1 MAEKLLMIALS
12 PTMEDGTIGTWVKK
26 EGDDIESGDIIC
38 EVETDKATMDY
49 ESTQEGRLLKIL
61 VPEGGS
67 ATVGRPIGIIGE
79 EGEEIDGLV
88 NEAEEELAAGGSPA
102 GGAES
107 PRGTAGSEAA
117 AGSGAGERRAAD
129 EGRTAGAG
137 VAGGGTKA
145 GSGAAAGGHGTPAAP
160 AASAPGGHVKSS
172 PLARVLA
179 DKHGIDIG
187 AVRGSG
193 PEGRVV
199 KRDVEKAIQRQT
211 ADTGKAGRSAP
222 GSGRG
227 AAGTPAPG
235 LPAYIATETRPIS
248 QKRRIIARRLSESKF
263 SAPHYYL
270 KISAAVDSLF
280 AARRDLNR
288 SRQEDKVSFNSF
300 LIKLAAE
307 TLKKHP
313 QVRSGWQED
322 SITTFGNIDIGIA
335 VAQKDGLITPV
346 VRACESKGI
355 LQIDGELKE
364 LIQRARSG
372 KLTPDEYENAVFTIS
387 NLGSY
392 GIEEFTAIINP
403 PGSAILAVGAVQ
415 KQKIYDEDEEGVL
428 KSMLKLTLSCDHRVV
443 DGAVGA
449 LFLRDFKDS
458 LENPIHALY

>member
-49 ESTQEGRLLKIL
+49 ESTQEGKLLKIL

-79 EGEEIDGLV
+79 EGEDIDGLIKD
-88 NEAEEELAAGGSPA
+88 AEQELAAGKEDAAPEPEAGPA
-102 GGAES
+102 VGKGLGG
-107 PRGTAGSEAA
+107 PV
-117 AGSGAGERRAAD
+117 
-129 EGRTAGAG
+129 RTAAEQE
-137 VAGGGTKA
+137 
-145 GSGAAAGGHGTPAAP
+145 
-160 AASAPGGHVKSS
+160 GGHVKSS

-199 KRDVEKAIQRQT
+199 KRDVEKAARR
-211 ADTGKAGRSAP
+211 TGGEEAE
-222 GSGRG
+222 SG
-227 AAGTPAPG
+227 AVTGTPARPT
-235 LPAYIATETRPIS
+235 TETRPIS
-248 QKRRIIARRLSESKF
+248 RKRRIIARRLSESKF

-280 AARRDLNR
+280 AARQDLNR

-346 VRACESKGI
+346 VRDCGSKGI
-355 LQIDGELKE
+355 LRIDGELKE

-372 KLTPDEYENAVFTIS
+372 KLTPDEYENAVFTVS

-415 KQKIYDEDEEGVL
+415 KQKLYDESEEGIL
-428 KSMLKLTLSCDHRVV
+428 RSMLKLTLSCDHRVV

>member
-79 EGEEIDGLV
+79 EGEAIDGLV
-88 NEAEEELAAGGSPA
+88 KEAEEELAAGGSPA

-107 PRGTAGSEAA
+107 PRGTAG
-117 AGSGAGERRAAD
+117 
-129 EGRTAGAG
+129 
-137 VAGGGTKA
+137 GTKA

-160 AASAPGGHVKSS
+160 TASAPGGHVKSS

-211 ADTGKAGRSAP
+211 ADTGKAGRPAP
-222 GSGRG
+222 GSGHG
-227 AAGTPAPG
+227 AAGTPAPA

-263 SAPHYYL
+263 TAPHYYL

-280 AARRDLNR
+280 AARQGLNR

-346 VRACESKGI
+346 VRACGSKGI

-428 KSMLKLTLSCDHRVV
+428 QSMLKLTLSCDHRVI

-449 LFLRDFKDS
+449 LFLRDLKDS

>member
-49 ESTQEGRLLKIL
+49 ESTQEGKLLKIL

-79 EGEEIDGLV
+79 EGEDIDGLIKD
-88 NEAEEELAAGGSPA
+88 AEQELAAGKEDAAPEPEAGPA
-102 GGAES
+102 VGKGLGG
-107 PRGTAGSEAA
+107 PV
-117 AGSGAGERRAAD
+117 
-129 EGRTAGAG
+129 RTAAEQE
-137 VAGGGTKA
+137 
-145 GSGAAAGGHGTPAAP
+145 
-160 AASAPGGHVKSS
+160 GGHVKSS

-187 AVRGSG
+187 SVRGSG

-199 KRDVEKAIQRQT
+199 KRDVEKAARR
-211 ADTGKAGRSAP
+211 TGGEEAESEAVT
-222 GSGRG
+222 
-227 AAGTPAPG
+227 GTPAR
-235 LPAYIATETRPIS
+235 LTTETRPIS
-248 QKRRIIARRLSESKF
+248 RKRRIIAQRLSESKF
-263 SAPHYYL
+263 NAPHYYL
-270 KISAAVDSLF
+270 KVSAAVDSLF
-280 AARRDLNR
+280 AARRELNR
-288 SRQEDKVSFNSF
+288 TRPDAKVSFNAF
-300 LIKLAAE
+300 LLKLAAE

-313 QVRSGWQED
+313 QVRSGWQGD
-322 SITTFGNIDIGIA
+322 SIVTFGSIDIGIA
-335 VAQKDGLITPV
+335 VAQRDGLITPV
-346 VRACESKGI
+346 VRDCGNKGI
-355 LQIDGELKE
+355 LRIDAELKE
-364 LIQRARSG
+364 LVRRARSG
-372 KLTPDEYENAVFTIS
+372 KLTPDEYENAVFTVS

-415 KQKIYDEDEEGVL
+415 KQKIYDESEEGIL
-428 KSMLKLTLSCDHRVV
+428 RSMLKLTLSCDHRVV

>member
-49 ESTQEGRLLKIL
+49 ESTQEGKLLKIL

-79 EGEEIDGLV
+79 EGEDIDGLIKD
-88 NEAEEELAAGGSPA
+88 AEQELAAGKEDAAPEPEAGPA
-102 GGAES
+102 VGKGLGG
-107 PRGTAGSEAA
+107 PV
-117 AGSGAGERRAAD
+117 
-129 EGRTAGAG
+129 RTAAEQE
-137 VAGGGTKA
+137 
-145 GSGAAAGGHGTPAAP
+145 
-160 AASAPGGHVKSS
+160 GGHVKSS

-199 KRDVEKAIQRQT
+199 KRDVEKAARR
-211 ADTGKAGRSAP
+211 TGGEEAE
-222 GSGRG
+222 SG
-227 AAGTPAPG
+227 AVTGTPARPT
-235 LPAYIATETRPIS
+235 TETRPIS

-280 AARRDLNR
+280 AARQDLNR

-346 VRACESKGI
+346 VRDCGSKGI
-355 LQIDGELKE
+355 LRIDGELKE

-372 KLTPDEYENAVFTIS
+372 KLTPDEYENAVFTVS

-415 KQKIYDEDEEGVL
+415 KQKIYDESEEGIL
-428 KSMLKLTLSCDHRVV
+428 RSMLKLTLSCDHRVV

>member
-79 EGEEIDGLV
+79 EGEDIDGLV
-88 NEAEEELAAGGSPA
+88 KEAEEELAAGGSPA

-107 PRGTAGSEAA
+107 PRGTA
-117 AGSGAGERRAAD
+117 
-129 EGRTAGAG
+129 
-137 VAGGGTKA
+137 GGTKA

-193 PEGRVV
+193 PEGRIV

-211 ADTGKAGRSAP
+211 ADTGKAGRPAP
-222 GSGRG
+222 GSGHG

-346 VRACESKGI
+346 VRACGSKGI